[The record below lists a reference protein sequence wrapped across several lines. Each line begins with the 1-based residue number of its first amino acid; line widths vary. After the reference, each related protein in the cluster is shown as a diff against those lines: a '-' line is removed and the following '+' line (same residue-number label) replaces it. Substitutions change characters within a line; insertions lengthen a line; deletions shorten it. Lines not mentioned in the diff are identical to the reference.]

1 MIAGSVTADEGV
13 VRAFRVKAR
22 DTEGRIAYTV
32 YTVNGRYQIFNL
44 PPSTYE
50 VQVVEDGFEPL
61 VKTASVR
68 AGNTATVDLALTS
81 TGVVSVSGA
90 AAGAAAGQEN
100 YGRSARNARGAR
112 LVDFDELY
120 PPHPARDIM
129 LRSCF
134 GCHGPSGFHNRGPM
148 NQAGWQRAVHRMF
161 DENGRVANMNAG
173 VPQLTYDTVSRE
185 EETAVVQ
192 YLTENF
198 GPGPRNVTFCSTPS
212 CVTSKPCRRPSTC
225 NTS

>member
-1 MIAGSVTADEGV
+1 MTKRKRRNHSASFKAKVAVAAVAQSTGVIAGSVTADEGV

-22 DTEGRIAYTV
+22 DTAARIAYTV

-90 AAGAAAGQEN
+90 AAGAAARQEN
-100 YGRSARNARGAR
+100 YGRSARNAAGAR

-134 GCHGPSGFHNRGPM
+134 GCHVR
-148 NQAGWQRAVHRMF
+148 
-161 DENGRVANMNAG
+161 
-173 VPQLTYDTVSRE
+173 
-185 EETAVVQ
+185 
-192 YLTENF
+192 
-198 GPGPRNVTFCSTPS
+198 PGST
-212 CVTSKPCRRPSTC
+212 TGDR
-225 NTS
+225 